1 MDNVVLLVLHLA
13 CMSQVGAQVQLEPE
27 TLTVLKGEEA
37 RLTCSASV
45 PWTVMVWL
53 LNDSSVLT
61 ISSKYGVLPSNNP
74 NVTAENR
81 STPQRSSWVFILRRT
96 ERHHQGQVT
105 CDLQNI
111 QRRTASLFVQEK
123 GSVEVSG
130 GNRTVL
136 RGQWVLFECQATGWY
151 PKPRLGWSANG
162 IEVGQGEYNISS
174 EVSAEGLF
182 TLTSNLSMQAME
194 SSHLECLASVS
205 ALSEPL
211 TSHVRLTV
219 VAEVLQEKDD
229 CSVLLALTATLSAI
243 LLFLL
248 LLLCVCI
255 VLCYRRRRQAKS
267 SQQPSVRFDQS
278 VSGQSSVAE
287 VAGGKVNLGYSTEG
301 LADNGHNNLI
311 KESTHPPGSVS
322 VQKRVANLYCHGNSC
337 VLQIPDVVSSSNLSL
352 HSQSQAQVN
361 LGEESS
367 RATRRVTTV

>member
-13 CMSQVGAQVQLEPE
+13 CMSQAVGAQVQLEPE

-219 VAEVLQEKDD
+219 E
-229 CSVLLALTATLSAI
+229 
-243 LLFLL
+243 
-248 LLLCVCI
+248 
-255 VLCYRRRRQAKS
+255 S